1 VEYDTAMDAGATA
14 GRIIAEKLENGI
26 DNLDDALCLINDTLH
41 RMAHALEALAEAQ
54 RQPVRYEY
62 RMVVRPTAGEL
73 SDYGATGFRLRSV
86 SVVNDPDGAAE
97 YAYLE
102 RPIYAEGEEG

>member
-1 VEYDTAMDAGATA
+1 VDHRTELENQREQHGFQMARDDVQERIATA
-14 GRIIAEKLENGI
+14 LE
-26 DNLDDALCLINDTLH
+26 ALV
-41 RMAHALEALAEAQ
+41 AALAEAQ
-54 RQPVRYEY
+54 RKPVGYRYA
-62 RMVVRPTAGEL
+62 MLVRPTGGEL